1 MKFLT
6 YSLCVLFLASAV
18 VFARPAKPGVV
29 STKQSDG
36 STLSIK
42 QFGDEHYHYTTTED
56 DQLIVKDSSG
66 IYVYAD
72 EKGSP
77 TKFKAKNKE
86 QRTQNEKNF
95 LKSIDQKK
103 AKAKHKTKSL
113 AIILSKIEA

>member
-6 YSLCVLFLASAV
+6 YTLCVFFLASSV
-18 VFARPAKPGVV
+18 VFARPAKPGVIT
-29 STKQSDG
+29 TKQSDG

-72 EKGSP
+72 EKGFPS
-77 TKFKAKNKE
+77 KIKAKNKE
-86 QRTQNEKNF
+86 QRTLNENNF
-95 LKSIDQKK
+95 LPQKFIYL
-103 AKAKHKTKSL
+103 H
-113 AIILSKIEA
+113 IFNIF